1 MSSPSPSLYSIPIT
15 SVVAVTP
22 SWGIGK
28 SGTVPWHCADVFL
41 PSDLK
46 YFRDATTH
54 TADKSKRNAVLMGRL
69 TWESI
74 PLKNRPLKNRLNVV
88 ISSTLSQEVFDQDPV
103 LSGVLVASSLE
114 DALSR
119 IEQSEGVERAV
130 VVGGARLFEESLFHR
145 WFDTL
150 HLTQVDRE
158 FDSDTFLPPRTVA
171 FLQAQDLEPYV
182 TQRLEEGGVRY
193 RIVELPVKSCT
204 PINSQLDSPV

>member
-74 PLKNRPLKNRLNVV
+74 PLKNRWDEGLREIVRVCEIVLGVCSASVLAVYVPL
-88 ISSTLSQEVFDQDPV
+88 SYTV
-103 LSGVLVASSLE
+103 LSPL
-114 DALSR
+114 
-119 IEQSEGVERAV
+119 
-130 VVGGARLFEESLFHR
+130 
-145 WFDTL
+145 TL
-150 HLTQVDRE
+150 
-158 FDSDTFLPPRTVA
+158 
-171 FLQAQDLEPYV
+171 
-182 TQRLEEGGVRY
+182 
-193 RIVELPVKSCT
+193 
-204 PINSQLDSPV
+204 